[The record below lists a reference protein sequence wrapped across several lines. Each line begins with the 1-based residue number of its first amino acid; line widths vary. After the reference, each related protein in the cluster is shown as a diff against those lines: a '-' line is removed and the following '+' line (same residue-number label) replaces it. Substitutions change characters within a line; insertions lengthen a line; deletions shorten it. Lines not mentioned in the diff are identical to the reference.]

1 MHIRSACR
9 SAALAATILAL
20 SACGS
25 HSDDATQQAPAAT
38 SAPVTQPSAPPTT
51 VKSATA
57 NTLPATVLEAAK
69 QGGHCSLDAIDG
81 AGNLAKANPSTMK
94 ASQKFT
100 ASGWVVGN
108 AMGSPSQ
115 FALILQGTDAYAF
128 DGSTDSPRPDVA
140 KALGHDAAGQSGFN
154 ISVNLGNT
162 PAGTYKILA
171 LIKGQDGNEIC
182 DMQHQLIIGN

>member
-1 MHIRSACR
+1 
-9 SAALAATILAL
+9 
-20 SACGS
+20 
-25 HSDDATQQAPAAT
+25 
-38 SAPVTQPSAPPTT
+38 
-51 VKSATA
+51 
-57 NTLPATVLEAAK
+57 
-69 QGGHCSLDAIDG
+69 
-81 AGNLAKANPSTMK
+81 MK

-100 ASGWVVGN
+100 ASGWVVGS

-140 KALGHDAAGQSGFN
+140 KALGHDAASQSGFN
-154 ISVNLGNT
+154 LSVNLGNT
-162 PAGTYKILA
+162 PAGTYKVLA